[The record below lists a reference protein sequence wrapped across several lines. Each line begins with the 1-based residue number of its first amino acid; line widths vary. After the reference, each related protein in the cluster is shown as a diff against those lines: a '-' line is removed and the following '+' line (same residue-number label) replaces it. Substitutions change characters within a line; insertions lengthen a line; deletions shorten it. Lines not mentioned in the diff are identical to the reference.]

1 MRPSVG
7 RPMSCATLLR
17 PPSAPMRYLA
27 RISALFAGDPVPH
40 RGRHAVLVLLEREV
54 LGVEARFRPARGGM
68 AEQDRL
74 KEILRDV
81 ADLGRAR
88 QRVVSL
94 APGMVAPGLDP
105 AELLPGQALAE
116 HGVGHE
122 LLWCGQPHGLVL
134 KLQVAQD
141 LHGPLVR
148 DVRPG
153 RVGEPAELRHQDV
166 GDPVGAQQQSA
177 GGARRATADDQHIGL
192 KHRVILPGPP
202 IFIHAGPSGLLR
214 RCRPYPA
221 FAAAASARSRS

>member
-1 MRPSVG
+1 MRPFRRQPDVLRHLAAPAVG
-7 RPMSCATLLR
+7 ADEVLGSDLVLL
-17 PPSAPMRYLA
+17 
-27 RISALFAGDPVPH
+27 AGDPVPH
-40 RGRHAVLVLLEREV
+40 RGCHAVFVLLEREV
-54 LGVEARFRPARGGM
+54 LGVEPRFRPARRCM

-74 KEILRDV
+74 HEILRDV

-134 KLQVAQD
+134 ELQVAQD

-166 GDPVGAQQQSA
+166 GDPVGAQQQSG

-214 RCRPYPA
+214 RCRP
-221 FAAAASARSRS
+221 